1 MRPDLPALRTRA
13 LAQVE
18 RMRELVGHLDLV
30 HRQLALC
37 LYRTRGRC
45 GKPSC
50 HCADGPGHLRWAV
63 GYWDSKVQHTR
74 GVLVQQARALEP
86 RVEAYRRFR
95 RERAALAKAMA
106 SLLKLVDRLQRLLV
120 DRYRL
125 APSRRN

>member
-1 MRPDLPALRTRA
+1 MRD
-13 LAQVE
+13 
-18 RMRELVGHLDLV
+18 LVGHLDLV

-50 HCADGPGHLRWAV
+50 HCAEGPGHVRWAV
-63 GYWDSKVQHTR
+63 AYWDSKTQHTR
-74 GVLVQQARALEP
+74 GVSAQQARALEP

-95 RERAALAKAMA
+95 RQRAALGRVAAG
-106 SLLKLVDRLQRLLV
+106 LLKQIDRLQKLLI

-125 APSRRN
+125 APPSRKRLRGTPKSGGRREA